1 MPGSAESRHTTSGV
15 DGAATDLRE
24 RLCRAESELAAAL
37 AENARLKAEFLQAQK
52 MEAVGRLASGVA
64 HDFKNVLTL
73 IAGYADQ
80 LLARAA
86 TRDVRDPLAEI
97 AAACKRAIT
106 LAEQLLSYSRR
117 DAAHRAPVSLNT
129 ILADAGRMLRRML
142 PANVDLVI
150 RQAPSLGLVLANA
163 GHMHQVLLNLVVNA
177 RDAMPSGGRLVVE
190 VSDVEVGGGAGSA
203 PADVTPGPYVR
214 LSVSDNGVGMD
225 DETRRRALEP
235 FFTTKDGRVGTGLGL
250 STVDNIVREAGGWI
264 ALESARGAGTT
275 VFVYLPRL
283 GTAAG
288 TRSGSLPAGESA
300 APPPRVLV
308 IDDDEAVR
316 KLMLD
321 LLAVSPPRPSRPPP
335 TPARTTRPTTSWSPT
350 WRRWTSAP
358 PRSVPGRMAV
368 CPRSSASRPGPP
380 GRPSPAPTVS
390 SWEPR
395 SASPSCPAS
404 CFVPSGTC
412 SKPTESSQQVS
423 R

>member
-283 GTAAG
+283 GTDAAA

-300 APPPRVLV
+300 VPRPRVLV

-321 LLAVSPPRPSRPPP
+321 LLAVAGYHVTAAAVPPAADTGADDSAYDVVVADLATVDLGSASFRPRPDGRVPKIVGITTGPSRPAVACANRLELGAAIGKPIV
-335 TPARTTRPTTSWSPT
+335 
-350 WRRWTSAP
+350 
-358 PRSVPGRMAV
+358 PRQLLRAV
-368 CPRSSASRPGPP
+368 RDMLEAN
-380 GRPSPAPTVS
+380 
-390 SWEPR
+390 
-395 SASPSCPAS
+395 
-404 CFVPSGTC
+404 
-412 SKPTESSQQVS
+412 
-423 R
+423 